1 VSATPRDW
9 RRLPYWQSTTS
20 VEKSLE
26 ELTGYL
32 SRHDIDAVRT
42 TRYRDPW
49 RLMVEWEQQLSGVT
63 VIVAF
68 DVTVT
73 DDELDAYTARQAALV
88 LNQAAR
94 LLWHT
99 VKNLIAA
106 TEAGIIGLEDA
117 VLPFVRTY
125 AGGQETTI
133 GALVRAQIQTVGDLG
148 PGIVQRA
155 LPTKTGVR
163 R

>member
-1 VSATPRDW
+1 MTRDW

-20 VEKSLE
+20 VERSLE
-26 ELTGYL
+26 ELIGWL

-49 RLMVEWEQQLSGVT
+49 RLMVEWEQQVGGVA
-63 VIVAF
+63 VVVAF
-68 DVTVT
+68 DVSVT
-73 DDELDAYTARQAALV
+73 EEELDEYTARQASLI
-88 LNQAAR
+88 LNQAGR

-125 AGGQETTI
+125 SGGEETTV
-133 GALVRAQIQTVGDLG
+133 GALVRTQIQTAGDLG
-148 PGIVQRA
+148 PAIVQRA
-155 LPTKTGVR
+155 LPAKTGGGR
-163 R
+163 

>member
-1 VSATPRDW
+1 MTRDW

-20 VEKSLE
+20 VERSLE

-49 RLMVEWEQQLSGVT
+49 RLQVEWEQQVGGVA
-63 VIVAF
+63 VVVSF
-68 DVTVT
+68 DVTVS
-73 DDELDAYTARQAALV
+73 DEELEEYTARQAGLV
-88 LNQAAR
+88 QNQAAR

-117 VLPFVRTY
+117 VLPFVRTH
-125 AGGQETTI
+125 ANGKPTTV
-133 GALVRAQIQTVGDLG
+133 GALVRAQIRTAGDLG
-148 PGIVQRA
+148 QTIVQRA
-155 LPTKTGVR
+155 LPAKTGGGR
-163 R
+163 